1 MEQLILLVLA
11 FLTAV
16 LEWVAVGN
24 RWRKVEY
31 FAKPGVMI
39 FVLAWVVLSG
49 GLWQGN
55 LPWFTVGAFF
65 SLLGDSFLLMRREK
79 LGFGLGLSFFLLA
92 HWCYIIAFNSP
103 RTPIGLYSLILAAL
117 ILVLATWVGW
127 RILKNLRRKGL
138 RRFIVPV
145 ILYIL
150 TLGTMLFSA
159 WNININHVWKFLPAL
174 LVGLGA
180 SSFAVSDTLL
190 AWNKFVTPLRY
201 GRVLLMITY
210 HIGQIAIML
219 GAVLQFT

>member
-1 MEQLILLVLA
+1 MILLVLA

-16 LEWVAVGN
+16 IEWVAVGN

-39 FVLAWVVLSG
+39 FVLAWLTLSD
-49 GLWQGN
+49 GLRQNN
-55 LPWFTVGAFF
+55 LWWFTAGAFF

-79 LGFGLGLSFFLLA
+79 LGFGLGLSSFLLA
-92 HWCYIIAFNSP
+92 HLCYIIALNFP
-103 RTPIGLYSLILAAL
+103 RTPIGLYSLILAGV
-117 ILVLATWVGW
+117 ILGLASWVGW
-127 RILKNLRRKGL
+127 RVLSKLRKKGL

-145 ILYIL
+145 ILYVL
-150 TLGTMLFSA
+150 TLGIMLFSA
-159 WNININHVWKFLPAL
+159 WSVNLNHGWRFFPAL

-210 HIGQIAIML
+210 HLGQFAIML
-219 GAVLQFT
+219 GAVLQFA

>member
-1 MEQLILLVLA
+1 MGQITLLVLA

-16 LEWVAVGN
+16 VEWVAVGN

-39 FVLAWVVLSG
+39 FVLAWLVFSG
-49 GLWQGN
+49 GLRQNN
-55 LPWFTVGAFF
+55 LLWFTAGAFF
-65 SLLGDSFLLMRREK
+65 SLLGDSFLLMPREK
-79 LGFGLGLSFFLLA
+79 LGFGLGLSSFLLA
-92 HWCYIIAFNSP
+92 HWCYIVALNSP
-103 RTPIGLYSLILAAL
+103 RTPIGSYSLILAGG
-117 ILVLATWVGW
+117 ILGLASWVGW
-127 RILKNLRRKGL
+127 RVLSKLRKKGL

-145 ILYIL
+145 ILYNL
-150 TLGTMLFSA
+150 TLATMLFST

-180 SSFAVSDTLL
+180 SSFAISDTLL

-201 GRVLLMITY
+201 GRVFLMITY
-210 HIGQIAIML
+210 HLGQFAIML